1 MPTIH
6 NQQSLKSEAISDP
19 ILPPS
24 LLAVFVA
31 KPDKNQPTIGTLD
44 NDVTSP
50 VPVATDVPINCPV
63 DSPFAF
69 SFIQAIC
76 FAVNLSL
83 LLVLTILSPA
93 IF

>member
-1 MPTIH
+1 ML
-6 NQQSLKSEAISDP
+6 SP

-24 LLAVFVA
+24 RLAVFVA
-31 KPDKNQPTIGTLD
+31 KPDKNQPTMGTLD

-50 VPVATDVPINCPV
+50 VPVATEVPINWPV

-76 FAVNLSL
+76 FAVNLL
-83 LLVLTILSPA
+83 LLSILTVFSPA
-93 IF
+93 IFDFLLLITLY